1 MLRLTFYFIVAC
13 TLFSI
18 PVSGQTSPEDSA
30 FLSTAKNNTT
40 RQYFNAIKET
50 APVFQGREFIP
61 YGAQIKGTPF
71 FLNAE
76 PVSGTLEYNGIE
88 YPNIKFA
95 YDMVSDKVI
104 VSNYT
109 NEYLMIAPSEKIMRF
124 QIGGHTFFRP
134 EPDIRFR
141 GLTDT
146 GFYEILHPGK
156 TMVIARKTKQVQYY
170 PGEDISYAFRT
181 YVSYFVYDNEKF
193 IEVSSQKDLLSIYK
207 DRADEVRK
215 YLRGQKL
222 SFKKNTEETL
232 KRSAKFYD
240 EQIK

>member
-1 MLRLTFYFIVAC
+1 MLRLTFYLIIAC
-13 TLFSI
+13 LILYI
-18 PVSGQTSPEDSA
+18 PVSGQTSPEDSL
-30 FLSTAKNNTT
+30 FVSKAKNNTV
-40 RQYFNAIKET
+40 RQYFNNIKET
-50 APVFQGREFIP
+50 APVFQGREYIP
-61 YGAQIKGTPF
+61 YGPQIKGTPY
-71 FLNAE
+71 FLNTE
-76 PVSGTLEYNGIE
+76 PVNGTLEYNGIE

-104 VSNYT
+104 VLNYT
-109 NEYLMIAPSEKIMRF
+109 NEYLMIAPGEKIRRF
-124 QIGGHTFFRP
+124 QIGNHIFFRP

-156 TMVIARKTKQVQYY
+156 TMVVARKSKQVQYY
-170 PGEDISYAFRT
+170 PGEDASYAFRT
-181 YVSYFVYDNEKF
+181 YISYFVYDNDKF
-193 IEVSSQKDLLSIYK
+193 REVSSQKDLLSIYK
-207 DRADEVRK
+207 DKADAVRK

-240 EQIK
+240 ELIQ